1 MSKQR
6 QSKGKGKGKGKAGQ
20 GKVRDMQICARI
32 SSHFISFHFISP
44 SLAFLPFRSSRED
57 EDTDTQHK

>member
-32 SSHFISFHFISP
+32 SSHFISFHF
-44 SLAFLPFRSSRED
+44 PFARLSSFPFFPRG
-57 EDTDTQHK
+57 